1 MKKAVKIFIV
11 ILLMF
16 IVGIE
21 KINASTSIGSYFGS
35 SSDPQNHRI
44 EGTDYFGTYGTN
56 IYTYFKR
63 IDRVSVDG
71 NVTDLS
77 TMRVAY
83 CSDATKGHATTT
95 NNVIYWS
102 DCEPIQTNNKEL
114 VYILATG
121 FRAASGV
128 DFERD
133 FLITQMAVW
142 YYTQAGN
149 FLDNFQTN

>member
-1 MKKAVKIFIV
+1 MESIEMSKKELLNFLKERLDYFINEERNPFV
-11 ILLMF
+11 EARMVTYIND
-16 IVGIE
+16 GIE

-102 DCEPIQTNNKEL
+102 NCEPIQTNNKE
-114 VYILATG
+114 
-121 FRAASGV
+121 FFS
-128 DFERD
+128 
-133 FLITQMAVW
+133 
-142 YYTQAGN
+142 
-149 FLDNFQTN
+149 